1 MFRNGAIKREAARR
15 LPHQRQRRRCR
26 GVHVRTH
33 AARLGHRDRKRGRQ
47 RCGRGGG
54 GGQVSDGRVD
64 GVGGGRGV
72 EGRVGGEGGEGG
84 GDGRQGRDGEH
95 GVLEGP
101 VLARGGE
108 AGEAGAG
115 GEGEGEGVGARGAP
129 DAGAGVGGGDGG
141 GDGRGGRLAGAVDE
155 GDADCFGQY
164 GGGMLG
170 GGRLWEWG
178 YLRQGARGG
187 GGSGDLDVLFKSV
200 HRALVLGD
208 HRARTLKYPVR
219 VMLPFQLTLRAMPYG
234 LRLVVDVGST
244 AVVKVTP
251 WGMVS
256 IIR

>member
-15 LPHQRQRRRCR
+15 LPHQRQRRRRR
-26 GVHVRTH
+26 GVDIRTH

-47 RCGRGGG
+47 RCGRRG

-72 EGRVGGEGGEGG
+72 EGRVGGEGGRGG

-115 GEGEGEGVGARGAP
+115 GKGEGEGVGARGAP
-129 DAGAGVGGGDGG
+129 DAGARVGGGDGG

-155 GDADCFGQY
+155 GDAFCFRVS
-164 GGGMLG
+164 MV
-170 GGRLWEWG
+170 
-178 YLRQGARGG
+178 GG
-187 GGSGDLDVLFKSV
+187 GGGGCCGSGDIYVK
-200 HRALVLGD
+200 VLG
-208 HRARTLKYPVR
+208 AAAAPEIWMYCSSQYTVR
-219 VMLPFQLTLRAMPYG
+219 
-234 LRLVVDVGST
+234 
-244 AVVKVTP
+244 
-251 WGMVS
+251 WC
-256 IIR
+256 